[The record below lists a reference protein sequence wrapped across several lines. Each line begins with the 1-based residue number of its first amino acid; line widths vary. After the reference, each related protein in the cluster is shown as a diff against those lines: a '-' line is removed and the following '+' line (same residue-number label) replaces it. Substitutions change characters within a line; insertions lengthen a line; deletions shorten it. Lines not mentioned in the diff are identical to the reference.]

1 LLPTNLLRA
10 RTAKG
15 QIYPL
20 YADLDDENL
29 RLAEKLI
36 KLFQGH
42 VGKRK
47 GELLDE
53 VTAFEMTGFDYRL
66 VRGLSMTLQRLCN
79 FQPES
84 AVNPQEARKAIFEE
98 ASRRELAATDE
109 MRKEILESAAKRVNV
124 PLDQLE
130 EAFYA
135 DLDEELI
142 LKDYR
147 AIPATELLKR
157 YNLSLTQTL
166 LFRAT
171 YIDVEVSDHWK
182 EILRQIKFRG
192 LMYSAE
198 TRNGAFHITV
208 EGPLSIFKLTRRYGT
223 SIAKILPT
231 IVQSS
236 RWEINGN
243 IVRIGESGKRLYKM
257 RLTSAQTGEKARPA
271 SVLKNVN
278 EAMFDSSVE
287 ERFFSD
293 FQALHSGWRITR
305 EPSPLIAGRHVLIPD
320 FSFEKAGVKV
330 YMEIVGFW
338 TREYLE
344 RKIEKL
350 QLIKE
355 IDMLVAA
362 DEKLACDKLR
372 RAKGKVIFYKTK
384 VPLRPILDFLKVK
397 EETVLQ
403 REIQDFDASHLSLEG
418 DLVKLQ
424 KIAEQAGIS
433 EEALRRKLPFHV
445 DGYTLAGNLFVS
457 NRKLKEIDLKLSTMD
472 NLSLSQ
478 AINLLEEEG
487 VKTPYDVLS
496 ALEYSIR
503 WNGLDPKNSSICKK
517 QR

>member
-1 LLPTNLLRA
+1 MLPANLLRV
-10 RTAKG
+10 RTVKG

-20 YADLDDENL
+20 YAELDDENL
-29 RLAEKLI
+29 RLAEKLV
-36 KLFQGH
+36 KLFQDH
-42 VGKRK
+42 IGKRK

-53 VTAFEMTGFDYRL
+53 IAAFEMTGFDYRL

-79 FQPES
+79 FQLES
-84 AVNPQEARKAIFEE
+84 ATNPREARRAIFEE
-98 ASRRELAATDE
+98 ANKRGLVATDE
-109 MRKEILESAAKRVNV
+109 MRKEILESVAKRVNV
-124 PLDQLE
+124 SLDQLE

-135 DLDEELI
+135 DLDEGLY
-142 LKDYR
+142 LKDSR
-147 AIPATELLKR
+147 GISATELLKR

-166 LFRAT
+166 LFKAAF
-171 YIDVEVSDHWK
+171 IDVVVSDRWK
-182 EILRQIKFRG
+182 EILRQIKLRG

-198 TRNGAFHITV
+198 TRDGAFHITV

-243 IVRIGESGKRLYKM
+243 IVRDSQFGKRLYKM
-257 RLTSAQTGEKARPA
+257 RLTSAQTGERARPA
-271 SVLKNVN
+271 SVLENVN
-278 EAMFDSSVE
+278 DVMFDSRVE
-287 ERFFSD
+287 ESFFSD
-293 FQALHSGWRITR
+293 FQALRSGWRITR

-344 RKIEKL
+344 RKLKKL
-350 QLIKE
+350 QLIE
-355 IDMLVAA
+355 GIDMLIAA

-372 RAKGKVIFYKTK
+372 RAKGRVIFYKTK
-384 VPLRPILDFLKVK
+384 VPLRPILDFLKIK
-397 EETVLQ
+397 EDTVFQ
-403 REIQDFDASHLSLEG
+403 HEVQDFDASHLFLEG
-418 DLVKLQ
+418 DLVELQ

-457 NRKLKEIDLKLSTMD
+457 NRKLKEIDLKLSTMGK
-472 NLSLSQ
+472 LSLSH

-496 ALEYSIR
+496 ALEYGIR
-503 WNGLDPKNSSICKK
+503 WNGLDPKSSSIYKK
-517 QR
+517 QC